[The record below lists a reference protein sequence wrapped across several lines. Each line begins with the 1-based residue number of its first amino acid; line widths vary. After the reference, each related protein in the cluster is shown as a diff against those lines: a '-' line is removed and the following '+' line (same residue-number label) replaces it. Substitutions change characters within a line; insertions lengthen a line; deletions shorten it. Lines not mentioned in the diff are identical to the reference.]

1 MDLAIAAVV
10 LDVHGVTPR
19 SHLAPSSCPGMAT
32 RATVNLLVRHCHGMR
47 RQFKAKTLHISANA
61 ALTQGRTP
69 KPGAFANLGLGADNG
84 LEPDI
89 AKCAQQRMCQRYA
102 TGVGR

>member
-1 MDLAIAAVV
+1 
-10 LDVHGVTPR
+10 
-19 SHLAPSSCPGMAT
+19 MAT

-89 AKCAQQRMCQRYA
+89 AKCAQQRICQRYA